1 MLILAH
7 IISMSFISLEVPG
20 ISADCSGQKRRGRPS
35 TLSVEALF
43 LNGLRCCLMIVN
55 DVYDNMFVILLACS
69 LRLIFDNYQ

>member
-1 MLILAH
+1 
-7 IISMSFISLEVPG
+7 MSVTSLEVLD

-35 TLSVEALF
+35 TLSAEGLF
-43 LNGLRCCLMIVN
+43 LNGLRCCLTIVN